1 MTDPELCKLL
11 EQLHNEIEGTKT
23 VDEKERELL
32 RELGVDIRELL
43 ERCEA
48 EEIQT
53 HPLTMRRF
61 EEAIDSLAVNHPTLT
76 AMLSSMMTILSNAG
90 I

>member
-1 MTDPELCKLL
+1 MNDQELCQLL
-11 EQLHNEIEGTKT
+11 EKLQGEIEAAQT

-32 RELGVDIRELL
+32 RELDADIRALL

-48 EEIQT
+48 EDIQS
-53 HPLTMRRF
+53 HPLTVRRM
-61 EEAIDSLAVNHPTLT
+61 EDAIEYLAVNHPTLT
-76 AMLSSMMTILSNAG
+76 AMLSSMSTILSNAG

>member
-1 MTDPELCKLL
+1 MKDTELCKLL
-11 EQLHNEIEGTKT
+11 EQLHHEIEGAQS
-23 VDEKERELL
+23 VNEKELALLHEL
-32 RELGVDIRELL
+32 RADIRELL

-48 EEIQT
+48 EDIQS

-76 AMLSSMMTILSNAG
+76 SMISNISTILSNAG